1 MNQQGNDKQHTSAV
15 TKQQP
20 HHDSTVGGTQ
30 QVNYFQFLLQTVK
43 EPDSVLNH
51 KYKGFHM
58 YGIISMSALIVL
70 MILSSIV
77 STAVV
82 YDGFDWQI
90 GTFSDHL
97 YRPLAYAVPLG
108 ILIAVYKW
116 RAEKEG
122 KQRTHNYF
130 IEKLG
135 ATFTVPIA
143 FLIISIVL
151 ELIERSTYI
160 HAWFSSMAY
169 TFIYVGIF
177 MVTYLFVSHR
187 NLKVAS
193 LFLFGYYMAY
203 RLLYM
208 IITG

>member
-1 MNQQGNDKQHTSAV
+1 
-15 TKQQP
+15 
-20 HHDSTVGGTQ
+20 
-30 QVNYFQFLLQTVK
+30 
-43 EPDSVLNH
+43 
-51 KYKGFHM
+51 
-58 YGIISMSALIVL
+58 
-70 MILSSIV
+70 
-77 STAVV
+77 AVV

-169 TFIYVGIF
+169 TFIYDGIF
-177 MVTYLFVSHR
+177 LVIYFIVFYFVVYFYICRYFYGHLFICLSSKFKSR
-187 NLKVAS
+187 QS
-193 LFLFGYYMAY
+193 LFIRVLYGLSTTLYDYYWMKNATS
-203 RLLYM
+203 
-208 IITG
+208 IIVVAFS